1 MTVLVG
7 RAGGGSRQ
15 GLVCAS
21 LGLVGLVG
29 FFLLQDLAG
38 KPLNTLLL
46 YLPGADKVIHC
57 LEFLVVFVLCH
68 FLAGLIT
75 ANSSRRFHLALAVT
89 LMLAV
94 GDELQQTL
102 VADRNVELADFFAN
116 LCGLAL
122 GVAVVRADWRRFVR
136 RLVVII
142 AVFITVA
149 LAADSYVR
157 LKDYNRGLLYE
168 GRQEFGLARQ
178 AFLRALASGFESQ
191 GLYNGLGWVEIES
204 GQGDPVKAVEYAEK
218 ALSMH
223 PMDPDTLDT
232 YGWALH
238 HAERS
243 EEALEYLQQAYEGK
257 PGMFCIHYHLGVV
270 LLALGRRSEAKSYL
284 EKQIQEHPTALEAQR
299 AGALLSKL
307 EKDGGN

>member
-1 MTVLVG
+1 MTVVVG

-15 GLVCAS
+15 GLVFAG
-21 LGLVGLVG
+21 LGLVGLLG

-68 FLAGLIT
+68 YLAGLIT
-75 ANSSRRFHLALAVT
+75 ANSSRRFKLALAVT

-122 GVAVVRADWRRFVR
+122 GVAVVRTDWRRFVR
-136 RLVVII
+136 GLVVIM
-142 AVFITVA
+142 AVLVTVV
-149 LAADSYVR
+149 LAAGSYVR

-178 AFLRALASGFESQ
+178 AFLRALASGFESH

-204 GQGDPVKAVEYAEK
+204 VQGDPVKAVEYAEK
-218 ALSMH
+218 ALSMR
-223 PMDPDTLDT
+223 PTDPDTLDT

-238 HAERS
+238 HVGRS
-243 EEALEYLQQAYEGK
+243 EEALGYLLRAYEGK
-257 PGMFCIHYHLGVV
+257 PRMFCIHYHVGVV
-270 LLALGRRSEAKSYL
+270 LLALGRRADAQDHL
-284 EKQIQEHPTALEAQR
+284 ERQIREHPTSLEAQR
-299 AGALLSKL
+299 AQALLPTLQQDS
-307 EKDGGN
+307 EK

>member
-1 MTVLVG
+1 MTVVVG
-7 RAGGGSRQ
+7 RAGGDSRQ
-15 GLVCAS
+15 GLVFAG

-38 KPLNTLLL
+38 KSLNTLLL
-46 YLPGADKVIHC
+46 YLPGIDKVIHC

-68 FLAGLIT
+68 YLAGLIT
-75 ANSSRRFHLALAVT
+75 ANSSRRFKLALAVT

-122 GVAVVRADWRRFVR
+122 GVAVVWTDWLRFMR
-136 RLVVII
+136 GLVVTL
-142 AVFITVA
+142 AVLVTVA

-157 LKDYNRGLLYE
+157 LKDYSRGLLYE

-204 GQGDPVKAVEYAEK
+204 GRGDPVKAVEYAEK
-218 ALSMH
+218 ALSMR

-238 HAERS
+238 HAGRS
-243 EEALEYLQQAYEGK
+243 DEALEYLLRAYEAK
-257 PGMFCIHYHLGVV
+257 PRMFCIHYHLGVV
-270 LLALGRRSEAKSYL
+270 LLALGRRSEAESHL
-284 EKQIQEHPTALEAQR
+284 ERQIQEHPTALETQR
-299 AGALLSKL
+299 ARTLLSKL
-307 EKDGGN
+307 